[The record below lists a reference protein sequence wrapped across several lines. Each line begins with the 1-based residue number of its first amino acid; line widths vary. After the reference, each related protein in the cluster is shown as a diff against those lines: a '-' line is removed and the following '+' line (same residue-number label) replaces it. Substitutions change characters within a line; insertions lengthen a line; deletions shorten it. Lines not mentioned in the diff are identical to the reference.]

1 MDYRYETKDEIR
13 EFHKKRRAFIII
25 GNKLEILPINSLMSH
40 FEYCKSKG
48 LTKKEFNKITRGY
61 YLNGNI
67 VFYKDNFIY
76 DEKVIEEGLAFLNEI
91 SSKILVN
98 EFAIY
103 FGKIPE
109 KNFCF
114 DFYYGRYINGKII
127 RNNKTDSKMNK
138 WINKILNL

>member
-1 MDYRYETKDEIR
+1 MDYRHETRDEAR
-13 EFHKKRRAFIII
+13 DFHKQRKAFIII
-25 GNKLEILPINSLMSH
+25 SNKLEFLPLNSSMSH

-48 LTKKEFNKITRGY
+48 LTKQEFNKITRGY

-76 DEKVIEEGLAFLNEI
+76 DEKVIEEGLSFLNEI

-103 FGKIPE
+103 FGQIPE

-114 DFYYGRYINGKII
+114 NFYYGRYINGKII
-127 RNNKTDSKMNK
+127 RNDNWDSIKK
-138 WINKILNL
+138 

>member
-1 MDYRYETKDEIR
+1 MDYRYETRDEAR
-13 EFHKKRRAFIII
+13 DFHKQRKAFIII
-25 GNKLEILPINSLMSH
+25 SNKLEFLPLNSSMSH

-48 LTKKEFNKITRGY
+48 LTKQEFNKITRGY

-76 DEKVIEEGLAFLNEI
+76 DEKVIEEGLSFLNEI

-103 FGKIPE
+103 FGQIPE

-114 DFYYGRYINGKII
+114 NFYYGRYINGKII
-127 RNNKTDSKMNK
+127 RNDNWDSTKK
-138 WINKILNL
+138 